1 MNKRRVHLRVR
12 GLVQGVSF
20 RASARHE
27 ALRLGL
33 AGIVRNLADGD
44 VEVVAEGEK
53 DSVDVFVAWCHHGPS
68 EARVASVQVTA
79 GQSTGEFSS
88 FQVVR

>member
-1 MNKRRVHLRVR
+1 MNKRRIHLRIR

-33 AGIVRNLADGD
+33 LGFVRNLADGD
-44 VEVVAEGEK
+44 VEAVAEGEASSI
-53 DSVDVFVAWCHHGPS
+53 DAFVAWCHRGPD
-68 EARVASVQVTA
+68 EAEVKSVTLNEA
-79 GQSTGEFSS
+79 PPTDEFSS
-88 FQVVR
+88 FQVTR